1 MTTHGKLTDFD
12 PSVESWTTY
21 AERLLHY
28 LAANETPAAKQ
39 KSILLTAMGAKT
51 YSLTKSLCQP
61 SSIDSKSYDDIVNL
75 LKNHFCPK
83 PSEIVQRFKF
93 NKLSFIMSS
102 SCNPHICYFSQQ
114 ILTNLFFFNWVETYL
129 VQYTLYLFI
138 FTYPC
143 QVLFFDCS
151 ITFPHS
157 FIISEFT
164 VHRWLYTNKQIIY
177 HIFYSKVH
185 HDSPNL
191 STCLKVFV
199 VHLSLRCSLY
209 VVYLPSL
216 KELLHMLSI
225 HLIFILSTYHE
236 DFWWH
241 NQQCIVLHSS
251 PSRTIQK
258 Q

>member
-1 MTTHGKLTDFD
+1 MYRGDTGSQFTTQLATKETMTTHGKLTDFD

-114 ILTNLFFFNWVETYL
+114 ILTNLFFFN
-129 VQYTLYLFI
+129 
-138 FTYPC
+138 
-143 QVLFFDCS
+143 
-151 ITFPHS
+151 
-157 FIISEFT
+157 
-164 VHRWLYTNKQIIY
+164 
-177 HIFYSKVH
+177 
-185 HDSPNL
+185 
-191 STCLKVFV
+191 
-199 VHLSLRCSLY
+199 
-209 VVYLPSL
+209 
-216 KELLHMLSI
+216 
-225 HLIFILSTYHE
+225 
-236 DFWWH
+236 
-241 NQQCIVLHSS
+241 
-251 PSRTIQK
+251 
-258 Q
+258 